1 MKMFICICVKCKCK
15 QNATICKAVKPIF
28 YTHHMFKQRHFNISQ
43 KYYLILNL
51 MAKTC
56 LKKAGIGTTK
66 CWNDFTS
73 YSIIKRIRECG
84 EIFVFMGQYWTASG
98 LWALRQHR
106 H

>member
-1 MKMFICICVKCKCK
+1 MQRFAKLSNPYFILITCLNRDIL
-15 QNATICKAVKPIF
+15 IF
-28 YTHHMFKQRHFNISQ
+28 HK

-98 LWALRQHR
+98 LWALRKHR